1 MSEQISQNKDQN
13 KGWRS
18 FIKEFIQMALIA
30 LAIVIPIRYFLI
42 QPFYVKGASMEPN
55 FYNSEYLIVNK
66 IIYRLGDPQR
76 GDVVVFKYPKSLND
90 YFIKRVIGLP
100 KERVKI
106 IGKEIT
112 IYNKEN
118 PNGKIFNE
126 NKFLPKEYN
135 VDKNVDITLGEDEYF
150 VMGDNRGHSFDS
162 SAEGFGSLERRF
174 IVGKTWIRAW
184 PFNKFTIFGK

>member
-1 MSEQISQNKDQN
+1 MQEKNLKNKN
-13 KGWRS
+13 WKS
-18 FIKEFIQMALIA
+18 IFIEFIQMALIA
-30 LAIVIPIRYFLI
+30 LAIVVPIRYFLI

-55 FYNSEYLIVNK
+55 FHNHEYLIINK
-66 IIYRLGDPQR
+66 IIYRLDNPQR

-100 KERVKI
+100 EERVKI
-106 IGKEIT
+106 IGTEIT

-118 PNGKIFNE
+118 PEGKIFDE
-126 NKFLPKEYN
+126 NKFLPEEYK
-135 VDKNVDITLGEDEYF
+135 VEKNVDITLEKNEYF

-162 SAEGFGSLERRF
+162 SAEGFGPLKRKF

-184 PFNKFTIFGK
+184 PFNKFTIFKN